1 MSDDFI
7 ETIWAQYAVETEEH
21 IEGIEALLV
30 RADGGELSAEEI
42 SSLFRAFHSL
52 KGLSRVMEL
61 GALEAV
67 AHRAEDLLG
76 LVREGVTGLDK
87 GNVDLL
93 LRSLDAIKSLRDIA
107 VAERSDGQK
116 PDALCKELEEAFR
129 KANGGGGAE
138 TPEPAPVSAEPA
150 AASAPVEAP
159 PAANSP
165 VNSKPATAPKPTP
178 KKAAPEPKKLVK
190 VSASGTDEDTP
201 DDLSIFLRLLKNGL
215 PILEQLALS
224 VATNENGKHIVAV
237 ANDVKRPLLWMTRA
251 SDKLGYLGITRRIKE
266 ISDALPKD
274 ENISREV
281 GEKVVDT
288 IVAFLSDLRNLG
300 ETTGTDLGGESLSQV
315 LNRTLRESLEH
326 VLKGVLE
333 SLQSLESKPN
343 FADETLASQV
353 AQEFSRVEA
362 YLTSLFPDTHCDL
375 PLFVMDAYARAG
387 RSDLKLNEQFLNLAK
402 EAVAFVR
409 EVCQSKDKKPLL
421 NAAIA
426 AKQESLSQQIKDA
439 VWAHDNASDMSA
451 QQIEDFHNE
460 LGLQPELAQL
470 LSSENTRELKELLD
484 GGSKAYLVVAHLESS
499 EQIATS
505 FLSWV
510 SEKGRII
517 TNRSVFVQEESW
529 YEMLLVS
536 KSSFEEIAQ
545 EISQL
550 DGDQQLIRL
559 LGQFGVKNGP
569 GKIEYADESA
579 GDVAQVAETA
589 PAPAPITPAPAP
601 AASTS
606 STTTATTTSEA
617 PTVTAANAAPSNTT
631 APASP
636 DSPVAPAPA
645 APSISKPAPAAD
657 AAKRAPAPAAAA
669 ANVIRV
675 PGEMLDQFM
684 NQIGEMVLVRGQ
696 LAHVIA
702 DQRIREQAVALR
714 RSSDSSSSDPAAV
727 AQFQRLIDLIDEQ
740 NRRLQETDALIQ
752 GALSRLQD
760 SVMGLRVVPVEL
772 VFKRFPRMVRDLAQA
787 QGKQIRLELTGQE
800 VKIDKAMVE
809 SLADPLLHMVRNS
822 ADHGIETIAERKLTS
837 KPEEAVIRIQAEQQ
851 GSRILIRV
859 SDDGK
864 GIDPERVRRKAVER
878 GLVKE
883 EDSLLM
889 SRDEILKFIFRA
901 GFSTADVVTETSGRG
916 VGMDVVRTNVMRL
929 GGNIHLDSELGRG
942 TIFTMQ
948 MPLSAA
954 VQEVLLVNTA
964 GQTLAMPGRYVAE
977 LVEINESD
985 IQTVKG
991 RTAITLRGNFLPIV
1005 RLEELLGFK
1014 QVSDEPHKFVVVL
1027 SDGQRTLGVSVDEF
1041 VGRQELFTKDI
1052 HPRLAA
1058 LPGVGGASIL
1068 GDGRV
1073 VLILDGP
1080 AIYRLAENIGTKAK
1094 LPTLPSTPSMPI
1106 AA

>member
-7 ETIWAQYAVETEEH
+7 ETIWAQYAIETEEH

-30 RADGGELSAEEI
+30 RADGGDLSAEEI

-76 LVREGVTGLDK
+76 LVREGVTVLDK
-87 GNVDLL
+87 PNVDVL
-93 LRSLDAIKSLRDIA
+93 LRSLDAIKGLRDIA
-107 VAERSDGQK
+107 LAERSDGQK
-116 PDALCKELEEAFR
+116 PEALCKELEEAFR
-129 KANGGGGAE
+129 KANGGGEE
-138 TPEPAPVSAEPA
+138 TPEPVKASAAPTKETAPSDSPASPPTSASNESAKPA
-150 AASAPVEAP
+150 APKSAPK
-159 PAANSP
+159 
-165 VNSKPATAPKPTP
+165 KPA
-178 KKAAPEPKKLVK
+178 PEAKKLVK

-224 VATNENGKHIVAV
+224 IATNEDAKNIVAV
-237 ANDVKRPLLWMTRA
+237 SNDVRRPLIWMMRA

-266 ISDALPKD
+266 ISEALPKD
-274 ENISREV
+274 EIITRDM

-300 ETTGTDLGGESLSQV
+300 ETTGTDLGGEALSQV

-326 VLKGVLE
+326 VLKGVSSNIE
-333 SLQSLESKPN
+333 ALQSKPN

-353 AQEFSRVEA
+353 AQEFSRIEA
-362 YLTSLFPDTHCDL
+362 YLTSLFPETHCDL
-375 PLFVMDAYARAG
+375 PLFVMDAYSRAG
-387 RSDLKLNEQFLNLAK
+387 RSDLKLNEQFLQVAK
-402 EAVAFVR
+402 DAVAFVR

-421 NAAIA
+421 NADIA
-426 AKQESLSQQIKDA
+426 SKQASLSQQIKDV
-439 VWAHDNASDMSA
+439 VWAHDNDSDMSA
-451 QQIEDFHNE
+451 QQIEEFHAS

-470 LSSENTRELKELLD
+470 LSSENTRELKELID
-484 GGSKAYLVVAHLESS
+484 SGSNAYLVVAHLESS

-536 KSSFEEIAQ
+536 KSKFEEIDE
-545 EISQL
+545 EIKQL

-559 LGQFGVKNGP
+559 MGQFGVKSGP
-569 GKIEYADESA
+569 GKIEYAEESSDTTA
-579 GDVAQVAETA
+579 ADVASAAASEIASVKTAPVPQAEPAATAA
-589 PAPAPITPAPAP
+589 PAPTAPPAATAPTAPI
-601 AASTS
+601 S
-606 STTTATTTSEA
+606 SES
-617 PTVTAANAAPSNTT
+617 S

-636 DSPVAPAPA
+636 
-645 APSISKPAPAAD
+645 ISKPAPAAD
-657 AAKRAPAPAAAA
+657 AAKRAPAPPAAA

-702 DQRIREQAVALR
+702 DQRIREQAVSLR
-714 RSSDSSSSDPAAV
+714 RSSDSSSGDPAAV
-727 AQFQRLIDLIDEQ
+727 GQFQRLIDLIDEQ

-883 EDSLLM
+883 EDSHLM

-977 LVEINESD
+977 LVEISESD

-1014 QVSDEPHKFVVVL
+1014 QISSEPHKFVVVL

-1094 LPTLPSTPSMPI
+1094 LPSLPV

>member
-30 RADGGELSAEEI
+30 RADGGELSPEEI

-61 GALEAV
+61 AALEAV

-76 LVREGVTGLDK
+76 LVREGITGLDK

-93 LRSLDAIKSLRDIA
+93 LRSLDTIKGLRDIA
-107 VAERSDGQK
+107 VAERADGQK
-116 PDALCKELEEAFR
+116 PEALCKELEAAFR
-129 KANGGGGAE
+129 KANGGGEEGHE
-138 TPEPAPVSAEPA
+138 TTSSPPAVAVAPEPAVVDSSESSPKAVS
-150 AASAPVEAP
+150 
-159 PAANSP
+159 SP
-165 VNSKPATAPKPTP
+165 KPAP
-178 KKAAPEPKKLVK
+178 KKPAPEAKKLVK
-190 VSASGTDEDTP
+190 ISASGTDEDAP

-215 PILEQLALS
+215 PILEQLAVS
-224 VATNENGKHIVAV
+224 IATNEDAKHIVAV
-237 ANDVKRPLLWMTRA
+237 GNDVRRPLIWMMRA
-251 SDKLGYLGITRRIKE
+251 SDKLGYMGITRRIKE

-333 SLQSLESKPN
+333 NIEALESKPN

-362 YLTSLFPDTHCDL
+362 YLTSLFPETHCDL

-387 RSDLKLNEQFLNLAK
+387 RSDLTLNEQFLQLAK
-402 EAVAFVR
+402 DAVWFVR

-421 NAAIA
+421 NSAFVT
-426 AKQESLSQQIKDA
+426 KQESLSQQIKDC
-439 VWAHDNASDMSA
+439 VWTHDNASDMSA
-451 QQIEDFHNE
+451 QQIEEFHAA

-484 GGSKAYLVVAHLESS
+484 SGSKAYLVVAHLESS

-536 KSSFEEIAQ
+536 KSSFEEIDE
-545 EISQL
+545 EIKQL
-550 DGDQQLIRL
+550 DSDQQLIRL
-559 LGQFGVKNGP
+559 LGQFGVKSGP
-569 GKIEYADESA
+569 GKIEYAEESDEIFTE
-579 GDVAQVAETA
+579 AESVITA
-589 PAPAPITPAPAP
+589 
-601 AASTS
+601 AASAPVASVGAEPVQAAAGEAASPS
-606 STTTATTTSEA
+606 SVPSAEK
-617 PTVTAANAAPSNTT
+617 AAAAPS
-631 APASP
+631 AAS
-636 DSPVAPAPA
+636 SGVTKPA
-645 APSISKPAPAAD
+645 AQAD
-657 AAKRAPAPAAAA
+657 AGVKRAPAPAAAA

-714 RSSDSSSSDPAAV
+714 RSSDSSSTDPAAI

-822 ADHGIETIAERKLTS
+822 ADHGIETIEERKLTS

-901 GFSTADVVTETSGRG
+901 GFSTADIVTETSGRG

-985 IQTVKG
+985 VQTVKG

-1014 QVSDEPHKFVVVL
+1014 KTSDEAHRFVVVL

-1094 LPTLPSTPSMPI
+1094 LPPMPV

>member
-21 IEGIEALLV
+21 IEGIESLLV

-93 LRSLDAIKSLRDIA
+93 LRSLDAIKGLRDIA

-138 TPEPAPVSAEPA
+138 VSEPAP
-150 AASAPVEAP
+150 AASAAP
-159 PAANSP
+159 APAVPAAPAPEASVVAPTASTPSN
-165 VNSKPATAPKPTP
+165 NAKPAPKPAP

-201 DDLSIFLRLLKNGL
+201 DDMSIFLRLLKNGL
-215 PILEQLALS
+215 PILEQLAVS
-224 VATNENGKHIVAV
+224 IATNEDAKHIVAV
-237 ANDVKRPLLWMTRA
+237 SNDVRRPLLWMMRA

-266 ISDALPKD
+266 IADALPKD
-274 ENISREV
+274 EAISREV

-333 SLQSLESKPN
+333 SIEALEAKPN

-387 RSDLKLNEQFLNLAK
+387 RSDLKLNEQFLQCAK
-402 EAVAFVR
+402 DAVAFVR
-409 EVCQSKDKKPLL
+409 DVCQSKDKKPLQ

-426 AKQESLSQQIKDA
+426 AKQESLSQQIKDC
-439 VWAHDNASDMSA
+439 VWAHDNASNMSA
-451 QQIEDFHNE
+451 QQIEAFHAE

-470 LSSENTRELKELLD
+470 LSSENTLELKELLD
-484 GGSKAYLVVAHLESS
+484 SGSKAYLVVAHLESS

-536 KSSFEEIAQ
+536 KSSFEEIDD
-545 EISQL
+545 EIKQL

-559 LGQFGVKNGP
+559 LGQFGVKSGP
-569 GKIEYADESA
+569 GKIEYTDETSEQVTPE
-579 GDVAQVAETA
+579 VAA
-589 PAPAPITPAPAP
+589 PA
-601 AASTS
+601 
-606 STTTATTTSEA
+606 
-617 PTVTAANAAPSNTT
+617 

-636 DSPVAPAPA
+636 APAVVAPEPAVSASSAAVNESPEPAATAASAVPSAEATPVAPSAPVA
-645 APSISKPAPAAD
+645 STSGVTKPAPAAD

-714 RSSDSSSSDPAAV
+714 RTSDSSSTDPAAV

-985 IQTVKG
+985 VQTVKG

-1014 QVSDEPHKFVVVL
+1014 QISDEPHKFVVVL

-1094 LPTLPSTPSMPI
+1094 LPPMPV

>member
-21 IEGIEALLV
+21 IEGIESLLV
-30 RADGGELSAEEI
+30 RADGGELSGEEI

-76 LVREGVTGLDK
+76 LVREGVTFLDK
-87 GNVDLL
+87 PTVDVL
-93 LRSLDAIKSLRDIA
+93 LRALDAIKGLRDIA
-107 VAERSDGQK
+107 VAERSGGEK
-116 PDALCKELEEAFR
+116 PEALCKELEAAFR
-129 KANGGGGAE
+129 KASGGGEQAAE
-138 TPEPAPVSAEPA
+138 PEAPAAPVPPVAAAPA
-150 AASAPVEAP
+150 APAAPKTPAKKAP
-159 PAANSP
+159 P
-165 VNSKPATAPKPTP
+165 
-178 KKAAPEPKKLVK
+178 PEPKKLVK
-190 VSASGTDEDTP
+190 ISASGTDEDAP
-201 DDLSIFLRLLKNGL
+201 DDQSIFLRLLKNGL
-215 PILEQLALS
+215 PILEQLAVSIAAKEDPKQILS
-224 VATNENGKHIVAV
+224 VA
-237 ANDVKRPLLWMTRA
+237 NDIRRPLVWMVRA
-251 SDKLGYLGITRRIKE
+251 SNKLGYLGITKRIQD
-266 ISDALPKD
+266 ISEALPKD
-274 ENISREV
+274 ETISRES
-281 GEKVVDT
+281 GELVVDT

-300 ETTGTDLGGESLSQV
+300 ETTGSDLGGESLSQV
-315 LNRTLRESLEH
+315 LSRTLRESLEH
-326 VLKGVLE
+326 LLNSITQNLE
-333 SLQSLESKPN
+333 TLEAAVAY
-343 FADETLASQV
+343 ADETV
-353 AQEFSRVEA
+353 AGHVSQEFSRVHA
-362 YLTSLFPDTHCDL
+362 YMTSLFPDAHCDV
-375 PLFVMDAYARAG
+375 PLLLMDAYARAG
-387 RSDLKLNEQFLNLAK
+387 RSHLALNSEVISLTRD
-402 EAVAFVR
+402 AVTFVR
-409 EVCQSKDKKPLL
+409 AVCQSKDKKPLL
-421 NAAIA
+421 NATFVA
-426 AKQESLSQQIKDA
+426 QQGSLSQRMKDY

-451 QQIEDFHNE
+451 QEIQAFHAS
-460 LGLQPELAQL
+460 LRIPPELAEL
-470 LSSENTRELKELLD
+470 LSSENTRELKD
-484 GGSKAYLVVAHLESS
+484 MIDDGSKAYLIVAHLESS

-510 SEKGRII
+510 SERGRII
-517 TNRSVFVQEESW
+517 TNRSVFVEDESW
-529 YEMLLVS
+529 YEMLFIS
-536 KSSFEEIAQ
+536 KGDFDEIQA
-545 EISQL
+545 EIQQL
-550 DGDQQLIRL
+550 DAGKNLIKL
-559 LGQFGVKNGP
+559 LGQFGVTSGP
-569 GKIEYADESA
+569 AMIEF
-579 GDVAQVAETA
+579 A
-589 PAPAPITPAPAP
+589 PAEAP
-601 AASTS
+601 AA
-606 STTTATTTSEA
+606 
-617 PTVTAANAAPSNTT
+617 AAEPVAAAPV
-631 APASP
+631 
-636 DSPVAPAPA
+636 VAPAPSVPSAPATSAPVASVPVPSPEPTPALATPVHAPVMVDTPAEAPVDSA
-645 APSISKPAPAAD
+645 AEAPAA
-657 AAKRAPAPAAAA
+657 AAPKAAAAPAAAARAPAPAAAA

-702 DQRIREQAVALR
+702 DQRLREQAVTLR
-714 RSSDSSSSDPAAV
+714 RSSDSGLTDLAGV
-727 AQFQRLIDLIDEQ
+727 AQLQRLIDLIDEQ

-822 ADHGIETIAERKLTS
+822 ADHGVETIAERKLTG

-889 SRDEILKFIFRA
+889 SRDDILKFIFRA

-964 GQTLAMPGRYVAE
+964 GQTLAVPGRYVAE
-977 LVEINESD
+977 LVEISEADVQS
-985 IQTVKG
+985 VKG
-991 RTAITLRGNFLPIV
+991 RTAIMLRGNFLPIV

-1014 QVSDEPHKFVVVL
+1014 QTSEGQHRFVVVL

-1073 VLILDGP
+1073 VLILDGA
-1080 AIYRLAENIGTKAK
+1080 AIYRLAENIGNHAQ
-1094 LPTLPSTPSMPI
+1094 LPQLPQISQIPV

>member
-21 IEGIEALLV
+21 IEGIESLLV
-30 RADGGELSAEEI
+30 RADAGELSGEEV

-87 GNVDLL
+87 PTVDVL
-93 LRSLDAIKSLRDIA
+93 LRALDAIKSLRDVA

-116 PDALCKELEEAFR
+116 PEALCKELEAVFR
-129 KANGGGGAE
+129 KASGGGAAE
-138 TPEPAPVSAEPA
+138 PEVPVAAVTAAAPA
-150 AASAPVEAP
+150 AATTQAAETTAPAAPKAPAKKAP
-159 PAANSP
+159 PA
-165 VNSKPATAPKPTP
+165 
-178 KKAAPEPKKLVK
+178 EPKKLVK
-190 VSASGTDEDTP
+190 ISASGTDEDAP
-201 DDLSIFLRLLKNGL
+201 DDQSIFLRLLKNGL

-224 VATNENGKHIVAV
+224 IAAKQDPKQILSV
-237 ANDVKRPLLWMTRA
+237 ANDIRRPLVWMVRA
-251 SDKLGYLGITRRIKE
+251 SDKLGYLGITQRIQD
-266 ISDALPKD
+266 ISAALPKD
-274 ENISREV
+274 ETISRES
-281 GEKVVDT
+281 GERVVDT
-288 IVAFLSDLRNLG
+288 IVSFLSDLRNLG

-315 LNRTLRESLEH
+315 LSRTLHESLDH
-326 VLKGVLE
+326 LLNNIGQNLDLLE
-333 SLQSLESKPN
+333 AAVAY
-343 FADETLASQV
+343 ADETV
-353 AQEFSRVEA
+353 AGHVSQEFSRVHA
-362 YLTSLFPDTHCDL
+362 YLTSLFPDTHCDV
-375 PLFVMDAYARAG
+375 PLLLMDAYARAG
-387 RSDLKLNEQFLNLAK
+387 RSQLTLNSDVMALTRDT
-402 EAVAFVR
+402 VTFVR
-409 EVCQSKDKKPLL
+409 DVCQSKEKKPLL
-421 NAAIA
+421 NATFVAT
-426 AKQESLSQQIKDA
+426 QESLSQRMKDY

-451 QQIEDFHNE
+451 QEIQAFHAS
-460 LGLQPELAQL
+460 LRIPPELAEL
-470 LSSENTRELKELLD
+470 LSSENTRELKD
-484 GGSKAYLVVAHLESS
+484 MMDDGSKAYLIVAHLESS
-499 EQIATS
+499 EQVATS

-510 SEKGRII
+510 SERGRII
-517 TNRSVFVQEESW
+517 TNRSVFVEEESW
-529 YEMLLVS
+529 YEMLFIS
-536 KSSFEEIAQ
+536 KGEFSEIDT
-545 EISQL
+545 EIKQL
-550 DGDQQLIRL
+550 DADQRLIKL
-559 LGQFGVKNGP
+559 LGQLGVTSGP
-569 GKIEYADESA
+569 GMIEMATPQEP
-579 GDVAQVAETA
+579 VAAAPVAAAPVATPVPAA
-589 PAPAPITPAPAP
+589 PAPAPAPVSATPVAPPTPMATPVPEAPAEAAPVASATEAP
-601 AASTS
+601 AA
-606 STTTATTTSEA
+606 
-617 PTVTAANAAPSNTT
+617 AAP
-631 APASP
+631 AA
-636 DSPVAPAPA
+636 AKAAAPA
-645 APSISKPAPAAD
+645 APA
-657 AAKRAPAPAAAA
+657 RAPAPAAAA

-702 DQRIREQAVALR
+702 DQRLREQAVNLR
-714 RSSDSSSSDPAAV
+714 RSSDSGLTDLAGV
-727 AQFQRLIDLIDEQ
+727 AQLQRLIDLIDEQ

-822 ADHGIETIAERKLTS
+822 ADHGIETIAERKLTG

-878 GLVKE
+878 GLIKE
-883 EDSLLM
+883 EDSLLL
-889 SRDEILKFIFRA
+889 SRDDILKFIFRA

-964 GQTLAMPGRYVAE
+964 GQTLAVPGRYVAE
-977 LVEINESD
+977 LVEISEADVQS
-985 IQTVKG
+985 VKG
-991 RTAITLRGNFLPIV
+991 RTAIMLRGNFLPIV

-1014 QVSDEPHKFVVVL
+1014 QTSEGQHRFVVVL

-1073 VLILDGP
+1073 VLILDGA
-1080 AIYRLAENIGTKAK
+1080 AIYRLAENIGNHAQ
-1094 LPTLPSTPSMPI
+1094 LPPTSQLQQAQQLAV

>member
-61 GALEAV
+61 GALESV

-87 GNVDLL
+87 ANVDLL
-93 LRSLDAIKSLRDIA
+93 LRSLDAIKGLRDIA

-116 PDALCKELEEAFR
+116 PDALCKELEAAFK
-129 KANGGGGAE
+129 KANGSGGAE
-138 TPEPAPVSAEPA
+138 EPEPAPISAPTVVETAPTE
-150 AASAPVEAP
+150 ASASPSTNTKPV
-159 PAANSP
+159 S
-165 VNSKPATAPKPTP
+165 APKPAP
-178 KKAAPEPKKLVK
+178 KKAPPEPKKLVK
-190 VSASGTDEDTP
+190 ISASGTDEDAP

-224 VATNENGKHIVAV
+224 IASNEDAKRIVAV
-237 ANDVKRPLLWMTRA
+237 ANDVKRPLIWMIRA

-266 ISDALPKD
+266 ISEALPKD
-274 ENISREV
+274 DNISRET
-281 GEKVVDT
+281 GEKMVDT

-326 VLKGVLE
+326 VLKGILE
-333 SLQSLESKPN
+333 NIEALEAKPQ

-353 AQEFSRVEA
+353 AQEFSRVDA

-387 RSDLKLNEQFLNLAK
+387 RSDLNLNDQFLQLAK

-421 NAAIA
+421 NAGIA
-426 AKQESLSQQIKDA
+426 AKQESLSQQIKDC
-439 VWAHDNASDMSA
+439 VWAHDNASNMSA
-451 QQIEDFHNE
+451 QQIEAFHSE
-460 LGLQPELAQL
+460 LGLRPELSQL
-470 LSSENTRELKELLD
+470 LSSENTLELKELLD
-484 GGSKAYLVVAHLESS
+484 SGSKAYLVVAHLESS

-529 YEMLLVS
+529 YEMLLVT
-536 KSSFEEIAQ
+536 KSSFEEIDL
-545 EISQL
+545 EIKQL
-550 DGDQQLIRL
+550 DGDQQLIKL
-559 LGQFGVKNGP
+559 LGQFGVKSGP
-569 GKIEYADESA
+569 GKIEYEEESTE
-579 GDVAQVAETA
+579 DVVQEEAVTSNPNSTASVSPAAPEPSSSTNVPSPSATPATVAEPQSVPAAVSA
-589 PAPAPITPAPAP
+589 PAAP
-601 AASTS
+601 AASS
-606 STTTATTTSEA
+606 S
-617 PTVTAANAAPSNTT
+617 PP
-631 APASP
+631 
-636 DSPVAPAPA
+636 
-645 APSISKPAPAAD
+645 ISKPAAAPD
-657 AAKRAPAPAAAA
+657 AKRAPAPAAAA

-714 RSSDSSSSDPAAV
+714 RSSDSSSTDPAAI

-883 EDSLLM
+883 EDSHLM

-1014 QVSDEPHKFVVVL
+1014 QTSHEPHKFVVVL

-1080 AIYRLAENIGTKAK
+1080 AIYRLAENIGTRAK
-1094 LPTLPSTPSMPI
+1094 LPPMPI

>member
-61 GALEAV
+61 GALESV

-87 GNVDLL
+87 ANVDLL
-93 LRSLDAIKSLRDIA
+93 LRSLDAIKGLRDIA

-116 PDALCKELEEAFR
+116 PDALCKELEAAFK
-129 KANGGGGAE
+129 KANGSGGAE
-138 TPEPAPVSAEPA
+138 EPEPAPVSAAPNVVETSPA
-150 AASAPVEAP
+150 EASASPSTNTKPASAP
-159 PAANSP
+159 
-165 VNSKPATAPKPTP
+165 KPAP

-190 VSASGTDEDTP
+190 ISASGTDEDAP

-224 VATNENGKHIVAV
+224 IASNEDAKRIVAV
-237 ANDVKRPLLWMTRA
+237 ANDVKRPLIWMIRA

-266 ISDALPKD
+266 ISEALPKD
-274 ENISREV
+274 DNISRET
-281 GEKVVDT
+281 GEKMVDT

-326 VLKGVLE
+326 VLKGILE
-333 SLQSLESKPN
+333 NIEALEAKPQ

-353 AQEFSRVEA
+353 AQEFSRVDA

-387 RSDLKLNEQFLNLAK
+387 RSDLNLNDQFLQLAK

-421 NAAIA
+421 NAGIA
-426 AKQESLSQQIKDA
+426 AKQESLSQQIKDC
-439 VWAHDNASDMSA
+439 VWAHDNASNMSA
-451 QQIEDFHNE
+451 QQIEAFHSE
-460 LGLQPELAQL
+460 LGLRPELSQL
-470 LSSENTRELKELLD
+470 LSSENTLELKELLD
-484 GGSKAYLVVAHLESS
+484 SGSKAYLVVAHLESS

-529 YEMLLVS
+529 YEMLLVT
-536 KSSFEEIAQ
+536 KSSFEEIDL
-545 EISQL
+545 EIKQL

-559 LGQFGVKNGP
+559 LGQFGVKSGP
-569 GKIEYADESA
+569 GKIEYEEESTE
-579 GDVAQVAETA
+579 DVVQEEAVTSNPNPTASVSPAAPEPSSSTNVPAPSAAPATVAEPQPVPAAVSA
-589 PAPAPITPAPAP
+589 PAAP
-601 AASTS
+601 AASS
-606 STTTATTTSEA
+606 S
-617 PTVTAANAAPSNTT
+617 PP
-631 APASP
+631 
-636 DSPVAPAPA
+636 
-645 APSISKPAPAAD
+645 ISKPAAAPD
-657 AAKRAPAPAAAA
+657 AKRAPAPAAAA

-714 RSSDSSSSDPAAV
+714 RSSDSSSTDPAAI

-883 EDSLLM
+883 EDSHLM

-1014 QVSDEPHKFVVVL
+1014 QTSHEPHKFVVVL

-1080 AIYRLAENIGTKAK
+1080 AIYRLAENIGTRAK
-1094 LPTLPSTPSMPI
+1094 LPPMPI

>member
-87 GNVDLL
+87 ANVDLL
-93 LRSLDAIKSLRDIA
+93 LRSLDAIKGLRDIA

-138 TPEPAPVSAEPA
+138 TPEATPVSSAPA
-150 AASAPVEAP
+150 VEATTAQPPVASNNNAKPASAPKP
-159 PAANSP
+159 P
-165 VNSKPATAPKPTP
+165 P

-190 VSASGTDEDTP
+190 ISASGTDEDAP

-224 VATNENGKHIVAV
+224 IATNEDAKRIVAV
-237 ANDVKRPLLWMTRA
+237 ANDVKRPLIWMIRA

-266 ISDALPKD
+266 ISEALPKD
-274 ENISREV
+274 ENISRET

-326 VLKGVLE
+326 VLKGVL
-333 SLQSLESKPN
+333 QSLEALQAKPN
-343 FADETLASQV
+343 FADEALASQV

-362 YLTSLFPDTHCDL
+362 YLTSLFPETHCDL

-387 RSDLKLNEQFLNLAK
+387 RSDLSLNEQFLQLAK

-409 EVCQSKDKKPLL
+409 EVCQSKEKKPLL
-421 NAAIA
+421 NASIV
-426 AKQESLSQQIKDA
+426 AKQESLSQQIKDC

-451 QQIEDFHNE
+451 QQIEEFHSA
-460 LGLQPELAQL
+460 LGLRPELSQL
-470 LSSENTRELKELLD
+470 LSSENTLELKELLD
-484 GGSKAYLVVAHLESS
+484 SGSKAYLVVAHLESS

-536 KSSFEEIAQ
+536 KSSFEEIDE
-545 EISQL
+545 EIKQL

-559 LGQFGVKNGP
+559 LGQFGVNSGP
-569 GKIEYADESA
+569 GKIEYEEESTDHVVQEESVPVSSA
-579 GDVAQVAETA
+579 PVVSAPEPVASASVVSEVPVAAAAPANQSDAPSAPTA
-589 PAPAPITPAPAP
+589 PAPA
-601 AASTS
+601 
-606 STTTATTTSEA
+606 
-617 PTVTAANAAPSNTT
+617 V
-631 APASP
+631 
-636 DSPVAPAPA
+636 
-645 APSISKPAPAAD
+645 SKPAAAPD
-657 AAKRAPAPAAAA
+657 AKRAPAPAAAA

-714 RSSDSSSSDPAAV
+714 RSSDSSSTDPAAV

-883 EDSLLM
+883 EDSHLM

-977 LVEINESD
+977 LVEITESD

-1014 QVSDEPHKFVVVL
+1014 QISHEPHKFVVVL

-1080 AIYRLAENIGTKAK
+1080 AIYRLAENIGTKSK
-1094 LPTLPSTPSMPI
+1094 LPPMPI

>member
-1 MSDDFI
+1 
-7 ETIWAQYAVETEEH
+7 
-21 IEGIEALLV
+21 
-30 RADGGELSAEEI
+30 
-42 SSLFRAFHSL
+42 
-52 KGLSRVMEL
+52 
-61 GALEAV
+61 
-67 AHRAEDLLG
+67 
-76 LVREGVTGLDK
+76 
-87 GNVDLL
+87 
-93 LRSLDAIKSLRDIA
+93 
-107 VAERSDGQK
+107 
-116 PDALCKELEEAFR
+116 
-129 KANGGGGAE
+129 
-138 TPEPAPVSAEPA
+138 
-150 AASAPVEAP
+150 
-159 PAANSP
+159 
-165 VNSKPATAPKPTP
+165 
-178 KKAAPEPKKLVK
+178 
-190 VSASGTDEDTP
+190 
-201 DDLSIFLRLLKNGL
+201 
-215 PILEQLALS
+215 
-224 VATNENGKHIVAV
+224 
-237 ANDVKRPLLWMTRA
+237 
-251 SDKLGYLGITRRIKE
+251 
-266 ISDALPKD
+266 
-274 ENISREV
+274 
-281 GEKVVDT
+281 
-288 IVAFLSDLRNLG
+288 
-300 ETTGTDLGGESLSQV
+300 
-315 LNRTLRESLEH
+315 
-326 VLKGVLE
+326 
-333 SLQSLESKPN
+333 
-343 FADETLASQV
+343 
-353 AQEFSRVEA
+353 
-362 YLTSLFPDTHCDL
+362 
-375 PLFVMDAYARAG
+375 MDAYSRAG
-387 RSDLKLNEQFLNLAK
+387 RSDLKLNAQFLTLAK
-402 EAVAFVR
+402 ESVAFVR

-421 NAAIA
+421 NAGIA
-426 AKQESLSQQIKDA
+426 AKQETLSQQIKDA

-451 QQIEDFHNE
+451 QQIEAFHDE

-484 GGSKAYLVVAHLESS
+484 SGSKAYLVVAHLESS

-536 KSSFEEIAQ
+536 KSSFEEISR
-545 EISQL
+545 EINEL

-559 LGQFGVKNGP
+559 LGQFGVKSGP
-569 GKIEYADESA
+569 GKIEYALDESTDA
-579 GDVAQVAETA
+579 ALAEEVPAPSAAPSAAPVAVAVEA
-589 PAPAPITPAPAP
+589 VSAQPVAASAPPESVPAPAPEATA
-601 AASTS
+601 AAS
-606 STTTATTTSEA
+606 
-617 PTVTAANAAPSNTT
+617 
-631 APASP
+631 PA
-636 DSPVAPAPA
+636 
-645 APSISKPAPAAD
+645 ISKPAPAAD

-714 RSSDSSSSDPAAV
+714 RSSDSSSTDPAAI

-977 LVEINESD
+977 LVEINESH

-1014 QVSDEPHKFVVVL
+1014 QISEEPHKFVVVL

-1094 LPTLPSTPSMPI
+1094 LPTLPNMPI

>member
-93 LRSLDAIKSLRDIA
+93 LRSLDAIKGLRDIA

-116 PDALCKELEEAFR
+116 PDALCKELEEAFK
-129 KANGGGGAE
+129 KANGGGGEEAS
-138 TPEPAPVSAEPA
+138 EPV
-150 AASAPVEAP
+150 AASAAPSAAVPQAEAP
-159 PAANSP
+159 AAVSSSSA
-165 VNSKPATAPKPTP
+165 SKPANETKSAPKPAP
-178 KKAAPEPKKLVK
+178 KKPAPEAKKLVK
-190 VSASGTDEDTP
+190 ISASGTDEDAP

-224 VATNENGKHIVAV
+224 IATNEDAKHIVAV
-237 ANDVKRPLLWMTRA
+237 ANDVRRPLTWMIRA

-266 ISDALPKD
+266 ISDSLPKD
-274 ENISREV
+274 ENIDRQI
-281 GEKVVDT
+281 GEKLVDN

-326 VLKGVLE
+326 VLKGILE
-333 SLQSLESKPN
+333 NIDSLEAKPD
-343 FADETLASQV
+343 FADEALASQV

-362 YLTSLFPDTHCDL
+362 YLTSLFSDTHCDL
-375 PLFVMDAYARAG
+375 PLFVMDAYSRAG
-387 RSDLKLNEQFLNLAK
+387 RSDLKLNAQFLTLAK

-421 NAAIA
+421 NAGIA

-451 QQIEDFHNE
+451 QQIEAFHDE

-484 GGSKAYLVVAHLESS
+484 SGSKAYLVVAHLESS

-536 KSSFEEIAQ
+536 KSSFEEISR
-545 EISQL
+545 EINDL

-559 LGQFGVKNGP
+559 LGQFGVKSGP
-569 GKIEYADESA
+569 GKIEYALDESA
-579 GDVAQVAETA
+579 DATPAEEV
-589 PAPAPITPAPAP
+589 PAPIATPVAVAVEPVSAQPVAASAPPESVPAP
-601 AASTS
+601 AA
-606 STTTATTTSEA
+606 A
-617 PTVTAANAAPSNTT
+617 
-631 APASP
+631 
-636 DSPVAPAPA
+636 APAPEATA
-645 APSISKPAPAAD
+645 AASPAISKPAPAAD

-714 RSSDSSSSDPAAV
+714 RSSDSSSTDPAAI

-822 ADHGIETIAERKLTS
+822 ADHGIETIAERKLTN

-1014 QVSDEPHKFVVVL
+1014 QISEEPHKFVVVL

-1094 LPTLPSTPSMPI
+1094 LPTLPNMPI

>member
-7 ETIWAQYAVETEEH
+7 ETIWAQYAIETEEH
-21 IEGIEALLV
+21 IEGIESLLV

-76 LVREGVTGLDK
+76 LVREGVTSLDK
-87 GNVDLL
+87 ANVDLL
-93 LRSLDAIKSLRDIA
+93 LRALDSIKSLRDIA

-116 PDALCKELEEAFR
+116 PDALCQELEQAFR
-129 KANGGGGAE
+129 KANGGGE
-138 TPEPAPVSAEPA
+138 T
-150 AASAPVEAP
+150 EAP
-159 PAANSP
+159 PAAA
-165 VNSKPATAPKPTP
+165 PAVSAGSAPSQTEAPSAQSNGVAQAPKPSP
-178 KKAAPEPKKLVK
+178 KKPAPEAKKLVK
-190 VSASGTDEDTP
+190 ISASGTDEDAP
-201 DDLSIFLRLLKNGL
+201 DNLSIFLRLLKNGL

-224 VATNENGKHIVAV
+224 VAANEDAKQILTV
-237 ANDVKRPLLWMTRA
+237 ANDVRRPLIWMMRA
-251 SDKLGYLGITRRIKE
+251 SDKLGYLGITRRIQE
-266 ISDALPKD
+266 ITEALPK
-274 ENISREV
+274 EEIISREI

-288 IVAFLSDLRNLG
+288 IVSFLSDLRNLG

-315 LNRTLRESLEH
+315 LNRTLRESLEQ
-326 VLKGVLE
+326 VLKGVTEHVQELE
-333 SLQSLESKPN
+333 GKPN
-343 FADETLASQV
+343 FADESLASQV
-353 AQEFSRVEA
+353 AHNFSRIEA

-375 PLFVMDAYARAG
+375 PLFVTDAFSRAG
-387 RSDLKLNEQFLNLAK
+387 RSDLKLDAQILTLTK
-402 EAVAFVR
+402 EVVAFVR
-409 EVCQSKDKKPLL
+409 EVCQSKDKKPLQNP
-421 NAAIA
+421 NAVAQ
-426 AKQESLSQQIKDA
+426 QEKLSQQIKDF
-439 VWAHDNASDMSA
+439 VWTHDNASDMSA
-451 QQIEDFHNE
+451 QEIADFHAG
-460 LGLQPELAQL
+460 LGLHPELAQL
-470 LSSENTRELKELLD
+470 LSSENSRELKELLD
-484 GGSKAYLVVAHLESS
+484 NGSKAYLIVAHLESS

-517 TNRSVFVQEESW
+517 TNRSVFVQDESW
-529 YEMLLVS
+529 YEMLFIS
-536 KSSFEEIAQ
+536 QNDFNEIDQ
-545 EISQL
+545 EIKQL

-559 LGQFGVKNGP
+559 LGQFGVNSGP
-569 GKIEYADESA
+569 GKIVYAEEASDS
-579 GDVAQVAETA
+579 VPQ
-589 PAPAPITPAPAP
+589 APIQAAPEASPVFENPVAAAPEAPSQNSNTTDAPQTSAPVAAEPPAAVPAASVAAPAP
-601 AASTS
+601 AA
-606 STTTATTTSEA
+606 
-617 PTVTAANAAPSNTT
+617 
-631 APASP
+631 
-636 DSPVAPAPA
+636 APA
-645 APSISKPAPAAD
+645 AAEAP
-657 AAKRAPAPAAAA
+657 AKRAPAPAAAAA

-714 RSSDSSSSDPAAV
+714 RSSDSSQSDPADV

-822 ADHGIETIAERKLTS
+822 ADHGIETMAERKLTS

-977 LVEINESD
+977 LVEISESD
-985 IQTVKG
+985 VQTVKG

-1014 QVSDEPHKFVVVL
+1014 QISDEPHRFVVVL

-1094 LPTLPSTPSMPI
+1094 LPPMPI

>member
-61 GALEAV
+61 GALESV

-87 GNVDLL
+87 ANVDLL
-93 LRSLDAIKSLRDIA
+93 LRSLDAIKGLRDIA

-116 PDALCKELEEAFR
+116 PDALCKELEAAFK
-129 KANGGGGAE
+129 KANGSGDAE
-138 TPEPAPVSAEPA
+138 APEPVSTAAPTAEAAPPEVPA
-150 AASAPVEAP
+150 ASDTPTKSV
-159 PAANSP
+159 S
-165 VNSKPATAPKPTP
+165 APKPAP
-178 KKAAPEPKKLVK
+178 KKPAPEPKKLVK
-190 VSASGTDEDTP
+190 ISASGSDEDAP

-224 VATNENGKHIVAV
+224 IATNEDAKRIVAV
-237 ANDVKRPLLWMTRA
+237 ANDVKRPLIWMIRA

-266 ISDALPKD
+266 ISEALPKD
-274 ENISREV
+274 ENISRET

-333 SLQSLESKPN
+333 NLEALAAKPQ

-387 RSDLKLNEQFLNLAK
+387 RSDLSLNEQFLQLAK
-402 EAVAFVR
+402 ESVAFVR

-421 NAAIA
+421 NADIV
-426 AKQESLSQQIKDA
+426 AKQESLSQQIKDC
-439 VWAHDNASDMSA
+439 VWAHDNASNMSA
-451 QQIEDFHNE
+451 QQIEEFHTE
-460 LGLQPELAQL
+460 LGLRPELSQL
-470 LSSENTRELKELLD
+470 LSSENTLELKELLD
-484 GGSKAYLVVAHLESS
+484 SGSKAYLVVAHLESS

-536 KSSFEEIAQ
+536 KSSFEEIDL
-545 EISQL
+545 EIKQL
-550 DGDQQLIRL
+550 DGDQQLIKL
-559 LGQFGVKNGP
+559 LGQFGVKSGP
-569 GKIEYADESA
+569 GKIEYEEEPTEV
-579 GDVAQVAETA
+579 VAQ
-589 PAPAPITPAPAP
+589 
-601 AASTS
+601 
-606 STTTATTTSEA
+606 SE
-617 PTVTAANAAPSNTT
+617 PAPSNSSTASASAVPDAPTATPAVSPSAATATATVDAPEPAAVSSPT
-631 APASP
+631 APSANSP
-636 DSPVAPAPA
+636 A
-645 APSISKPAPAAD
+645 ISKPAAAPD
-657 AAKRAPAPAAAA
+657 AKRAPAPAAAA

-714 RSSDSSSSDPAAV
+714 RSSDSSSTDPAAV

-864 GIDPERVRRKAVER
+864 GIDPERVRSKAVER

-883 EDSLLM
+883 EDSHLM

-1014 QVSDEPHKFVVVL
+1014 QTSDEPHKFVVVL

-1094 LPTLPSTPSMPI
+1094 LPPMPI

>member
-93 LRSLDAIKSLRDIA
+93 LRSLDAIKGLRDIA

-116 PDALCKELEEAFR
+116 PDALCKELEEAFK
-129 KANGGGGAE
+129 KANGGGGEEASEPVAASAAPSAAAPQAE
-138 TPEPAPVSAEPA
+138 APA
-150 AASAPVEAP
+150 AASSSSA
-159 PAANSP
+159 
-165 VNSKPATAPKPTP
+165 SKPANETKSAPKPAP
-178 KKAAPEPKKLVK
+178 KKPAPEAKKLVK
-190 VSASGTDEDTP
+190 ISASGTDEDAP

-224 VATNENGKHIVAV
+224 IATNEDAKHIVAV
-237 ANDVKRPLLWMTRA
+237 ANDVRRPLTWMIRA

-266 ISDALPKD
+266 ISDSLPKD
-274 ENISREV
+274 ENIDRQV
-281 GEKVVDT
+281 GEKLVDN

-326 VLKGVLE
+326 VLKGILE
-333 SLQSLESKPN
+333 NIDSLEAKPD
-343 FADETLASQV
+343 FADEALASQV

-362 YLTSLFPDTHCDL
+362 YLTSLFSDTHCDL
-375 PLFVMDAYARAG
+375 PLFVMDAYSRAG
-387 RSDLKLNEQFLNLAK
+387 RSDLKLNAQFLTLAK

-421 NAAIA
+421 NAGIA

-451 QQIEDFHNE
+451 QQIEAFHDE

-484 GGSKAYLVVAHLESS
+484 SGSKAYLVVAHLESS

-536 KSSFEEIAQ
+536 KSSFEEISR
-545 EISQL
+545 EINDL

-559 LGQFGVKNGP
+559 LGQFGVKSGP
-569 GKIEYADESA
+569 GKIEYALDESA
-579 GDVAQVAETA
+579 DATPAEAVPAPSAAPPIAVAVEPVSAQPVAASAPPESVPAPAVAA
-589 PAPAPITPAPAP
+589 PAPEATA
-601 AASTS
+601 AAS
-606 STTTATTTSEA
+606 
-617 PTVTAANAAPSNTT
+617 
-631 APASP
+631 PA
-636 DSPVAPAPA
+636 
-645 APSISKPAPAAD
+645 ISKPAPAAD

-714 RSSDSSSSDPAAV
+714 RSSDSSSTDPAAI

-822 ADHGIETIAERKLTS
+822 ADHGIETIAERKLTN

-1014 QVSDEPHKFVVVL
+1014 QISEEPHKFVVVL

-1094 LPTLPSTPSMPI
+1094 LPTLPNMPI

>member
-7 ETIWAQYAVETEEH
+7 ETIWAKYAVETEEH

-30 RADGGELSAEEI
+30 RADGGELSPEEI

-93 LRSLDAIKSLRDIA
+93 LRSLDAIKGLRDIA

-138 TPEPAPVSAEPA
+138 AAEAAPAPVSATPA
-150 AASAPVEAP
+150 AAAP
-159 PAANSP
+159 PAEAT
-165 VNSKPATAPKPTP
+165 PATASSANTNNNTKPASAPKSAP
-178 KKAAPEPKKLVK
+178 KKPAPEPKKLVK
-190 VSASGTDEDTP
+190 ISASGTDEDTP

-215 PILEQLALS
+215 PILEQLAVS
-224 VATNENGKHIVAV
+224 IATNEDAKHIVAV
-237 ANDVKRPLLWMTRA
+237 SNDVRRPLIWMMRA

-266 ISDALPKD
+266 INDALPKD

-333 SLQSLESKPN
+333 SIGGLEAKAD
-343 FADETLASQV
+343 FADEALASQV
-353 AQEFSRVEA
+353 AQDFSRVEA

-387 RSDLKLNEQFLNLAK
+387 RSDLKLNEQFLQCAK
-402 EAVAFVR
+402 DAVAFVR

-421 NAAIA
+421 NAAIV
-426 AKQESLSQQIKDA
+426 AKQDSLSQQIKDA

-451 QQIEDFHNE
+451 EQIEQFHAE

-470 LSSENTRELKELLD
+470 LSSENTLELKELLD
-484 GGSKAYLVVAHLESS
+484 SGSKAYLVVAHLESS

-536 KSSFEEIAQ
+536 KSSFEEIDE
-545 EISQL
+545 EIKQL

-559 LGQFGVKNGP
+559 LGQFGVKSGP
-569 GKIEYADESA
+569 GKIEYAEEP
-579 GDVAQVAETA
+579 AEEVVEAVQA
-589 PAPAPITPAPAP
+589 PAAPTPAPA
-601 AASTS
+601 A
-606 STTTATTTSEA
+606 
-617 PTVTAANAAPSNTT
+617 AAPS
-631 APASP
+631 AAA
-636 DSPVAPAPA
+636 VADTAPA
-645 APSISKPAPAAD
+645 APAATNAPAPVAASEAPAAAAAAPIAKAAPAAD

-714 RSSDSSSSDPAAV
+714 RSSDSSSTDPAAV

-985 IQTVKG
+985 VQTVKG

-1014 QVSDEPHKFVVVL
+1014 QISDEPHKFVVVL

-1094 LPTLPSTPSMPI
+1094 LPPMPV

>member
-30 RADGGELSAEEI
+30 RADGGELSPEEI

-87 GNVDLL
+87 SNVDLL
-93 LRSLDAIKSLRDIA
+93 LRSLDAIKGLRDIA

-116 PDALCKELEEAFR
+116 PDALCKELEDAFR
-129 KANGGGGAE
+129 KANGGGAE
-138 TPEPAPVSAEPA
+138 APEPAPASAAP
-150 AASAPVEAP
+150 AASATPASSVDTSAP
-159 PAANSP
+159 SPANTSA
-165 VNSKPATAPKPTP
+165 KPATAPKSAP
-178 KKAAPEPKKLVK
+178 KKPAPEPKKLVK
-190 VSASGTDEDTP
+190 ISASGTDEDAP
-201 DDLSIFLRLLKNGL
+201 DDMSIFLRLLKNGL
-215 PILEQLALS
+215 PILEQLAVS
-224 VATNENGKHIVAV
+224 IATNEDTKHIVAV
-237 ANDVKRPLLWMTRA
+237 SNDVRRPLIWMMRA

-266 ISDALPKD
+266 INDALPKD

-326 VLKGVLE
+326 VLKDVLD
-333 SLQSLESKPN
+333 SVAALEGKAD
-343 FADETLASQV
+343 FADEALASQV
-353 AQEFSRVEA
+353 AQDFSRVEA

-387 RSDLKLNEQFLNLAK
+387 RSDLKLNEQFLQCAK
-402 EAVAFVR
+402 DAVAFVR

-421 NAAIA
+421 NADIV
-426 AKQESLSQQIKDA
+426 AKQDSLSQQIKDA

-451 QQIEDFHNE
+451 EQIEQFHAE

-470 LSSENTRELKELLD
+470 LSSENTLELKELLD
-484 GGSKAYLVVAHLESS
+484 SGSKAYLVVAHLESS

-536 KSSFEEIAQ
+536 KSSFEEIDE
-545 EISQL
+545 EIKQL

-559 LGQFGVKNGP
+559 LGQFGVKSGP
-569 GKIEYADESA
+569 GKIEYAEESA
-579 GDVAQVAETA
+579 EQVVEAVTA
-589 PAPAPITPAPAP
+589 PVVPA
-601 AASTS
+601 
-606 STTTATTTSEA
+606 
-617 PTVTAANAAPSNTT
+617 
-631 APASP
+631 
-636 DSPVAPAPA
+636 APA
-645 APSISKPAPAAD
+645 APTPEPAAAAPSAAPVAGTAPVTPAATNAPAPVAASEAPAAAAAAPIAKAAPAAD

-714 RSSDSSSSDPAAV
+714 RSSDSSTTDPAAV

-985 IQTVKG
+985 VQTVKG

-1014 QVSDEPHKFVVVL
+1014 QISDEPHKFVVVL

-1094 LPTLPSTPSMPI
+1094 LPPMPV

>member
-1 MSDDFI
+1 MN
-7 ETIWAQYAVETEEH
+7 AQ
-21 IEGIEALLV
+21 
-30 RADGGELSAEEI
+30 
-42 SSLFRAFHSL
+42 F
-52 KGLSRVMEL
+52 
-61 GALEAV
+61 
-67 AHRAEDLLG
+67 
-76 LVREGVTGLDK
+76 
-87 GNVDLL
+87 
-93 LRSLDAIKSLRDIA
+93 
-107 VAERSDGQK
+107 
-116 PDALCKELEEAFR
+116 
-129 KANGGGGAE
+129 
-138 TPEPAPVSAEPA
+138 
-150 AASAPVEAP
+150 
-159 PAANSP
+159 
-165 VNSKPATAPKPTP
+165 
-178 KKAAPEPKKLVK
+178 
-190 VSASGTDEDTP
+190 
-201 DDLSIFLRLLKNGL
+201 
-215 PILEQLALS
+215 
-224 VATNENGKHIVAV
+224 
-237 ANDVKRPLLWMTRA
+237 
-251 SDKLGYLGITRRIKE
+251 
-266 ISDALPKD
+266 
-274 ENISREV
+274 
-281 GEKVVDT
+281 
-288 IVAFLSDLRNLG
+288 
-300 ETTGTDLGGESLSQV
+300 
-315 LNRTLRESLEH
+315 
-326 VLKGVLE
+326 
-333 SLQSLESKPN
+333 LQS
-343 FADETLASQV
+343 
-353 AQEFSRVEA
+353 
-362 YLTSLFPDTHCDL
+362 
-375 PLFVMDAYARAG
+375 
-387 RSDLKLNEQFLNLAK
+387 AK
-402 EAVAFVR
+402 DAVAFVR

-426 AKQESLSQQIKDA
+426 AKQEILSQQIKDA

-451 QQIEDFHNE
+451 QQIEDFHAA
-460 LGLQPELAQL
+460 LGLRPELSQL
-470 LSSENTRELKELLD
+470 LSSENTRELKDLLD
-484 GGSKAYLVVAHLESS
+484 SGSKAYLVVAHLESS

-536 KSSFEEIAQ
+536 KSDFEEIDQ
-545 EISQL
+545 EIKQL
-550 DGDQQLIRL
+550 DGDQELIRL
-559 LGQFGVKNGP
+559 LGQFGVTSGP
-569 GKIEYADESA
+569 GKIEYPEDASESA
-579 GDVAQVAETA
+579 VEETPAPASTPAAVAAPEKAAAPAAAPAASAMTAPDA
-589 PAPAPITPAPAP
+589 PAPASAPVAEATAAAPA
-601 AASTS
+601 
-606 STTTATTTSEA
+606 
-617 PTVTAANAAPSNTT
+617 

-636 DSPVAPAPA
+636 A
-645 APSISKPAPAAD
+645 ISKPAPAAD

-714 RSSDSSSSDPAAV
+714 RISDSSSGDPAAV
-727 AQFQRLIDLIDEQ
+727 GQFQRLIDLIDEQ

-985 IQTVKG
+985 VQTVKG

-1014 QVSDEPHKFVVVL
+1014 QISDEPHKFVVVL

-1094 LPTLPSTPSMPI
+1094 LPTLPAMPI

>member
-21 IEGIEALLV
+21 IEGIESLLV
-30 RADGGELSAEEI
+30 RADGGELSGEEI

-87 GNVDLL
+87 PTVDVL
-93 LRSLDAIKSLRDIA
+93 LRALDAIKGLRDIA

-116 PDALCKELEEAFR
+116 PEALCKELEAAFR
-129 KANGGGGAE
+129 KASGGGADA
-138 TPEPAPVSAEPA
+138 PEPEPVVTAAAPA
-150 AASAPVEAP
+150 AAPAAATPAAPKAPAKKAP
-159 PAANSP
+159 P
-165 VNSKPATAPKPTP
+165 
-178 KKAAPEPKKLVK
+178 PEPKQLVK
-190 VSASGTDEDTP
+190 ISASGTDEDAP
-201 DDLSIFLRLLKNGL
+201 DDQSIFLRLLKNGL

-224 VATNENGKHIVAV
+224 IAAKEDPKQILSV
-237 ANDVKRPLLWMTRA
+237 ANDIRRPLVWMVRA
-251 SDKLGYLGITRRIKE
+251 SNKLGYLGITKRIQD
-266 ISDALPKD
+266 ISEALPKD
-274 ENISREV
+274 ETISRES
-281 GEKVVDT
+281 GELVVDT

-300 ETTGTDLGGESLSQV
+300 ETTGSDLGGESLSQV
-315 LNRTLRESLEH
+315 LSRTLRESLDH
-326 VLKGVLE
+326 LLNSIVQNLE
-333 SLQSLESKPN
+333 TLEAAVAY
-343 FADETLASQV
+343 ADEMV
-353 AQEFSRVEA
+353 AGNVSQEFSRVHA
-362 YLTSLFPDTHCDL
+362 YLTSLFPDAHCDV
-375 PLFVMDAYARAG
+375 PLLLMDAYARAG
-387 RSDLKLNEQFLNLAK
+387 RSHLTLNNEVISLTRD
-402 EAVAFVR
+402 AVTFVR
-409 EVCQSKDKKPLL
+409 DVCQSKDKKPLL
-421 NAAIA
+421 NATFVAR
-426 AKQESLSQQIKDA
+426 QESLSQRMKDY

-451 QQIEDFHNE
+451 QEIQAFHAS
-460 LGLQPELAQL
+460 LRIPPELAEL
-470 LSSENTRELKELLD
+470 LSSENTRELKD
-484 GGSKAYLVVAHLESS
+484 MIDDGSKAYLIVAHLESS

-510 SEKGRII
+510 SERGRII
-517 TNRSVFVQEESW
+517 TNRSVFVDDESW
-529 YEMLLVS
+529 YEMLFIS
-536 KSSFEEIAQ
+536 KGGFEEIDA
-545 EISQL
+545 EIKLL
-550 DGDQQLIRL
+550 DADKNLIKL
-559 LGQFGVKNGP
+559 LGQFGVTSGP
-569 GKIEYADESA
+569 AMIDFPETSV
-579 GDVAQVAETA
+579 DVAPVVASAPEPTPVTA
-589 PAPAPITPAPAP
+589 PAALADPVQAPVMVEASMPAVPPAASAPALTPAPAV
-601 AASTS
+601 AA
-606 STTTATTTSEA
+606 AA
-617 PTVTAANAAPSNTT
+617 PAANAAP
-631 APASP
+631 AA
-636 DSPVAPAPA
+636 APA
-645 APSISKPAPAAD
+645 APAAAAAPA
-657 AAKRAPAPAAAA
+657 RAPAPTAAA

-702 DQRIREQAVALR
+702 DQRLREQAVALR
-714 RSSDSSSSDPAAV
+714 RSSDAGLADLAGV
-727 AQFQRLIDLIDEQ
+727 GQLQRLIDLIDEQ
-740 NRRLQETDALIQ
+740 NRRLQETDTLIQ

-822 ADHGIETIAERKLTS
+822 ADHGIETIAERKLTG

-889 SRDEILKFIFRA
+889 SRDDILKFIFRA

-964 GQTLAMPGRYVAE
+964 GQTLAVPGRYVAE
-977 LVEINESD
+977 LVEITEADVQS
-985 IQTVKG
+985 VKG
-991 RTAITLRGNFLPIV
+991 RTAIMLRGNFLPIV

-1014 QVSDEPHKFVVVL
+1014 QTSEGQHRFVVVL

-1073 VLILDGP
+1073 VLILDGA
-1080 AIYRLAENIGTKAK
+1080 AIYRLAENIGNHAQ
-1094 LPTLPSTPSMPI
+1094 LPQLPQMAQMPV